1 MLVLRL
7 RPVGVVPGAKKLPS
21 VLDFA
26 IVLAALSM
34 LVGRPPP
41 APRPGPGFKPVRFD
55 SANLANRGRGS
66 KLQGG
71 LDVVNR
77 IFKHVFETTHRC
89 GPEDPE
95 GVVSPRAQNNSAVV
109 SLCAAN
115 VGGERG
121 ARLAAGCSRALTS
134 G

>member
-1 MLVLRL
+1 MYEVH
-7 RPVGVVPGAKKLPS
+7 
-21 VLDFA
+21 
-26 IVLAALSM
+26 
-34 LVGRPPP
+34 
-41 APRPGPGFKPVRFD
+41 D
-55 SANLANRGRGS
+55 S
-66 KLQGG
+66 LQGG

-77 IFKHVFETTHRC
+77 IFKHVFKTTHRC

-121 ARLAAGCSRALTS
+121 ARLTAGCSRVLTS
-134 G
+134 GRYHGEVIIFAHPTADWARCLMRWVGAVVR